1 MRSALS
7 AGIRCEQN
15 EGPAPERGPFFDTTA
30 VRSAL
35 GELEAP
41 ARLGAAVLLALHH
54 AGIAGQEAAALQ
66 HRAQAR
72 LVERQRLGDAVA
84 HRARLTGEA
93 AALHRADDV
102 ELIAA
107 VGDQEQIGIA
117 SCRERVCQYV

>member
-1 MRSALS
+1 MRSSLS

-66 HRAQAR
+66 HRPQAR
-72 LVERQRLGDAVA
+72 LVARQSLGDAVA
-84 HRARLTGEA
+84 RRARLTVEA
-93 AALHRADDV
+93 AAPPRAADRD
-102 ELIAA
+102 LIAPA
-107 VGDQEQIGIA
+107 GHAARPAEDKA
-117 SCRERVCQYV
+117 R